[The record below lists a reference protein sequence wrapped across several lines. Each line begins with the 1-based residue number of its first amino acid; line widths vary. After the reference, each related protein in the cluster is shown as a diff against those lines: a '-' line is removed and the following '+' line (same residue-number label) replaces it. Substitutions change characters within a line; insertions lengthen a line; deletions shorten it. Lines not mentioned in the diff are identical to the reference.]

1 MSHRA
6 HDSSVAFAIAPSA
19 LAKAQ
24 KRSSRMAGA
33 ARSRFA
39 HSDRPSQLT
48 PDECIRAR
56 ALARHRPPEPRKR
69 SPVTP
74 ALVAALGEDQPLLR
88 ELLVAAARQCGHAHV
103 DEPLPVLRAAETAG
117 LRRSYDASDR
127 SRPSL
132 SIDACRGVASAAS
145 PGPRRRRRRRW
156 TSRLVVAQRK
166 SLSQQR
172 SRSSH
177 AAGRCSRA
185 QATITSASSRPASET
200 RSLCPTPANMC
211 SAFGSGAASNNS
223 CACAIGTISS

>member
-1 MSHRA
+1 MPEHSRGIGRPNRESDH
-6 HDSSVAFAIAPSA
+6 PSRRRWSPLSA
-19 LAKAQ
+19 
-24 KRSSRMAGA
+24 RTSR
-33 ARSRFA
+33 
-39 HSDRPSQLT
+39 
-48 PDECIRAR
+48 
-56 ALARHRPPEPRKR
+56 
-69 SPVTP
+69 
-74 ALVAALGEDQPLLR
+74 LLR

-117 LRRSYDASDR
+117 LRQSYDAPDR

-145 PGPRRRRRRRW
+145 PGPRRRRRRRRRW

-172 SRSSH
+172 SRPSH

-185 QATITSASSRPASET
+185 QATITSASPRPASET

-211 SAFGSGAASNNS
+211 SAFGSGAASNSS